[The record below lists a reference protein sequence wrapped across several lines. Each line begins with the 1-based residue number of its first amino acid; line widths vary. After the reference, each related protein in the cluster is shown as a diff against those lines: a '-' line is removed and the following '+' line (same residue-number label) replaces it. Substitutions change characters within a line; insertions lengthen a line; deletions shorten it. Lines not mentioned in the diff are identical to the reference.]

1 MNNQTLKK
9 MKPNNGLTGALT
21 ESAAWTAF
29 LTFLFLLLKWN
40 DNPAPDMLL
49 ALPFFI
55 ILYFLLFSV
64 GRTYIT
70 EQLSGWISSDL
81 KKSVV
86 LPAALIVLYFAY
98 VLINGQNPFR
108 GTLALFPYLIFFP
121 VLVFSA
127 QRKQVTQIDWLDFAA
142 FVIFLLP
149 TTLIDFSPKG
159 NLPFNGSGFDSVF
172 RIVIMLTAVYAF
184 GTLRG
189 LTDIGFYPSLSWS
202 HFKYAL
208 LSWLVFYSLVLIIGY
223 SVGFI
228 QIVGHDSVNRELV
241 TKIVVALVVT
251 FLHTALFEELFFRGI
266 LQNMLAKRIG
276 QSGNWPVFWSGG
288 VAILIP
294 LALLVGY
301 TLKGGMQWF
310 PALVTVLLFAAA
322 RGIEKMKIS
331 QSGVYTSLAITSV
344 VFGLVHYHSGSIV
357 YIGFACMAGWAYGY
371 TYIKTRNVFYCTLV
385 HTLVNVSALMFG
397 LELMK

>member
-1 MNNQTLKK
+1 MEK
-9 MKPNNGLTGALT
+9 MKPNEGLTGVIT

-29 LTFLFLLLKWN
+29 LTFLFFLLKWN
-40 DNPAPDMLL
+40 DNPVPDMLL
-49 ALPFFI
+49 ALPFFV
-55 ILYFLLFSV
+55 ILYFLFFSIGKEQV
-64 GRTYIT
+64 AGRMKA
-70 EQLSGWISSDL
+70 WINSDV
-81 KKSVV
+81 KKSVIFPVV
-86 LPAALIVLYFAY
+86 LLVLYFGY
-98 VLINGQNPFR
+98 VLINGQNPFK

-127 QRKQVTQIDWLDFAA
+127 QRKNAGKIGWLDFAT

-149 TTLIDFSPKG
+149 TTLVDFSPKG

-189 LTDIGFYPSLSWS
+189 LEEIGFYPSLSWS
-202 HFKYAL
+202 HFKYSI
-208 LSWLVFYSLVLIIGY
+208 LSWLAFYSLVMVIGH

-241 TKIVVALVVT
+241 TKIVLALVVT
-251 FLHTALFEELFFRGI
+251 FLHTAMFEEIFFRGI

-276 QSGNWPVFWSGG
+276 QSGNWTAFWYGG

-310 PALVTVLLFAAA
+310 PALITALLFAAA
-322 RGIEKMKIS
+322 RSVEKMKIS
-331 QSGVYTSLAITSV
+331 QAGVYTSLAITSV

-371 TYIKTRNVFYCTLV
+371 TYIKTRNVFYCALV